1 MPYLTPTDTARR
13 TGEAEQLG
21 FGVPGYAHP
30 LLAPTEWAELTRPG
44 TPLHWAVLNI
54 DNGPGARPDPH
65 CLEAA
70 GRLRNARERAL
81 HGGAPQDSVRAAGG
95 RLLGHLDLAFGS
107 RRYGELIADAQSFL
121 GWYRVDGFYL
131 ARCPAGRADLPAVRR
146 LTGTLATLLDHV
158 DREVRGGQLVLGLGT
173 HPHPG
178 YAEAADQ
185 LVTFSGPWTDYR
197 WSQVAEWTADYPPE
211 RFAHFVHGVPR
222 SHLDEAMRIARWQG
236 AGTIFFTDRDGRPGP
251 HRGHGS
257 DRGLAQD
264 GGHARGG
271 GPGSDRGLARDGGPG
286 PDHGFAQDGRLG
298 PDRQHGPRGERGQMD
313 PFAALPSY
321 WDEIV
326 SRIGPGIS
334 E

>member
-1 MPYLTPTDTARR
+1 MPYLTSTDTARR
-13 TGEAEQLG
+13 TSGAEQLG

-70 GRLRNARERAL
+70 GRLRNARERAV
-81 HGGAPQDSVRAAGG
+81 HGEAPQDSARSAGGG
-95 RLLGHLDLAFGS
+95 RLLGHLDLASGS
-107 RRYGELIADAQSFL
+107 RPFGELIADAQTFL
-121 GWYRVDGFYL
+121 DWYRVDGFYL
-131 ARCPAGRADLPAVRR
+131 GRCPAERADLPAVRR
-146 LTGTLATLLDHV
+146 LTSTLATLLEHRDSV
-158 DREVRGGQLVLGLGT
+158 DEGGEERGLLVLGLGT
-173 HPHPG
+173 HPYPG

-197 WSQVAEWTADYPPE
+197 WSQVAEWTAAYPPD

-222 SHLDEAMRIARWQG
+222 PHLEEAMRIARWQG
-236 AGTIFFTDRDGRPGP
+236 AGTIFFTDRDGR
-251 HRGHGS
+251 HG
-257 DRGLAQD
+257 QT
-264 GGHARGG
+264 
-271 GPGSDRGLARDGGPG
+271 
-286 PDHGFAQDGRLG
+286 
-298 PDRQHGPRGERGQMD
+298 D
-313 PFAALPSY
+313 PFAALPRY

>member
-1 MPYLTPTDTARR
+1 MPYLTPTGTVRR
-13 TGEAEQLG
+13 TSGAEQLG

-30 LLAPTEWAELTRPG
+30 LLAPTEWAELVRPG
-44 TPLHWAVLNI
+44 TPLHWAVLDI
-54 DNGPGARPDPH
+54 DSGPGARPDPH

-70 GRLRNARERAL
+70 GRLRNARERAV
-81 HGGAPQDSVRAAGG
+81 HGDVPQDSVRAAGG

-107 RRYGELIADAQSFL
+107 RPFGELIADAQSFL
-121 GWYRVDGFYL
+121 DWYRVDGFYL
-131 ARCPAGRADLPAVRR
+131 GRCPAERAGLPAVRR
-146 LTGTLATLLDHV
+146 LTSTLATLLEHG
-158 DREVRGGQLVLGLGT
+158 DRGEGIGPLVLGLGT

-185 LVTFSGPWTDYR
+185 LVTFSGRWTDYR
-197 WSQVAEWTADYPPE
+197 WSQVAEWTAAYPPE

-222 SHLDEAMRIARWQG
+222 THLEEAMRIARWQG
-236 AGTIFFTDRDGRPGP
+236 AGTIFFTDRDDR
-251 HRGHGS
+251 HG
-257 DRGLAQD
+257 QT
-264 GGHARGG
+264 
-271 GPGSDRGLARDGGPG
+271 
-286 PDHGFAQDGRLG
+286 
-298 PDRQHGPRGERGQMD
+298 D

>member
-1 MPYLTPTDTARR
+1 MPYLTSTGAPSR
-13 TGEAEQLG
+13 TVGAERLG
-21 FGVPGYAHP
+21 VGVPGYAHP
-30 LLAPTEWAELTRPG
+30 LLAPTEWAELVRPG

-54 DNGPGARPDPH
+54 HDGPGTRPDPH

-70 GRLRNARERAL
+70 GRIRNARERAR
-81 HGGAPQDSVRAAGG
+81 HGDVPHDSVRAAGG

-107 RRYGELIADAQSFL
+107 RPFGELMSDAQSFL
-121 GWYRVDGFYL
+121 DWYRVDGFYL
-131 ARCPAGRADLPAVRR
+131 GRCPSERAHLPAVRR
-146 LTGTLATLLDHV
+146 LTSTLATLLEHG
-158 DREVRGGQLVLGLGT
+158 VRGEGAGPLVLGLGT

-197 WSQVAEWTADYPPE
+197 WSQVAEWTAGYPPE

-222 SHLDEAMRIARWQG
+222 THLDEALRIARWQG
-236 AGTIFFTDRDGRPGP
+236 AGTVFFTDRDG
-251 HRGHGS
+251 
-257 DRGLAQD
+257 QN
-264 GGHARGG
+264 
-271 GPGSDRGLARDGGPG
+271 
-286 PDHGFAQDGRLG
+286 
-298 PDRQHGPRGERGQMD
+298 GQTD

-326 SRIGPGIS
+326 SRIGLGDS

>member
-1 MPYLTPTDTARR
+1 MPYLTSTGGALRTAA
-13 TGEAEQLG
+13 AEQLG

-30 LLAPTEWAELTRPG
+30 LLAPTEWGRLTRPG

-81 HGGAPQDSVRAAGG
+81 HGEAPDDAVRASGG

-107 RRYGELIADAQSFL
+107 RPFGELIADAQSFL
-121 GWYRVDGFYL
+121 DWYRVGGFYL
-131 ARCPAGRADLPAVRR
+131 EHCPAERAGLAAVRQ
-146 LTGTLATLLDHV
+146 LTSTLAALLEDG
-158 DREVRGGQLVLGLGT
+158 DCGDDGGRLVLGHGT
-173 HPHPG
+173 HPYPG

-185 LVTFSGPWTDYR
+185 LVTFRGHWTDYR
-197 WSQVAEWTADYPPE
+197 WSQVAEWTAAYPPG

-222 SHLDEAMRIARWQG
+222 THLDEAMRIARWQG
-236 AGTIFFTDRDGRPGP
+236 AGTIFFTDRDGR
-251 HRGHGS
+251 
-257 DRGLAQD
+257 
-264 GGHARGG
+264 GG
-271 GPGSDRGLARDGGPG
+271 
-286 PDHGFAQDGRLG
+286 QT
-298 PDRQHGPRGERGQMD
+298 D

>member
-1 MPYLTPTDTARR
+1 MPYLTSTGAALR
-13 TGEAEQLG
+13 TSGAEQLG
-21 FGVPGYAHP
+21 VGVPGYAHP
-30 LLAPTEWAELTRPG
+30 LLAPTEWAELNRPG

-81 HGGAPQDSVRAAGG
+81 HGEAPDDAVRAAGG

-107 RRYGELIADAQSFL
+107 RPFGELVADAQSFL
-121 GWYRVDGFYL
+121 DWYRVGGFYL
-131 ARCPAGRADLPAVRR
+131 DRCPAERAGLPAVRR
-146 LTGTLATLLDHV
+146 LTSTLGALLEDG
-158 DREVRGGQLVLGLGT
+158 DSADGGGMLVLGHGT

-185 LVTFSGPWTDYR
+185 LVTFRGPWTDYR
-197 WSQVAEWTADYPPE
+197 WSQVAEWTAAYEPG

-222 SHLDEAMRIARWQG
+222 THLEEAMRVARWQG
-236 AGTIFFTDRDGRPGP
+236 AGTIFFTDRDGR
-251 HRGHGS
+251 
-257 DRGLAQD
+257 
-264 GGHARGG
+264 
-271 GPGSDRGLARDGGPG
+271 
-286 PDHGFAQDGRLG
+286 
-298 PDRQHGPRGERGQMD
+298 RGQTD
-313 PFAALPSY
+313 PFTALPSY
-321 WDEIV
+321 WDEFV